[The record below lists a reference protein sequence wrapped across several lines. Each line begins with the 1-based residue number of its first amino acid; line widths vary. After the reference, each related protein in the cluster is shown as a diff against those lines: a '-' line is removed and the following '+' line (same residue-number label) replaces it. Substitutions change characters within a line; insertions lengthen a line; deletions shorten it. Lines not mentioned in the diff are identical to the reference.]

1 MGLVFLVLASVL
13 LGLSNKAFAF
23 GNRNTDVSKVF
34 SESFDHKREQHLN
47 ARLGL
52 RKRAPPKDGRK
63 RGRASDDTSKRS
75 PSPSDQS
82 QSTKRQRKRTG
93 TLSPGEQSPGSPAQ
107 GSGALQNSPQAGQ
120 GVFIAQGGVRVSSPA
135 PQAPAMQGNSG
146 MVRLGNTRG
155 DPALARDPAMMRIET
170 TTIRS
175 QARHSDRNMDDSH
188 DAHASANTRQNGS
201 IQWNDQNRQIN
212 YGFTRSDG
220 FHPSRGGGKHGTDP
234 YASATPL
241 AFREDGAPLRF
252 EGPNRAVGRSGGKS
266 AQLLI
271 DVPQGKSATVDAN
284 TPILPMV
291 KNQSTWMKQEL
302 VRLPEGRHNVISS
315 TDKPGAVHLLGTVD
329 APGRIQAAGHS
340 DMNKAVEKP
349 LKDTEDWDGLQRG
362 RYPKSP

>member
-1 MGLVFLVLASVL
+1 MVNSCSLFLRVRRHRQIFCGYSKGIVIHIMGLVFLVLASVL

-146 MVRLGNTRG
+146 FQPQYSELLRH
-155 DPALARDPAMMRIET
+155 
-170 TTIRS
+170 IR
-175 QARHSDRNMDDSH
+175 A
-188 DAHASANTRQNGS
+188 
-201 IQWNDQNRQIN
+201 W
-212 YGFTRSDG
+212 
-220 FHPSRGGGKHGTDP
+220 
-234 YASATPL
+234 
-241 AFREDGAPLRF
+241 
-252 EGPNRAVGRSGGKS
+252 
-266 AQLLI
+266 
-271 DVPQGKSATVDAN
+271 
-284 TPILPMV
+284 
-291 KNQSTWMKQEL
+291 
-302 VRLPEGRHNVISS
+302 
-315 TDKPGAVHLLGTVD
+315 
-329 APGRIQAAGHS
+329 
-340 DMNKAVEKP
+340 
-349 LKDTEDWDGLQRG
+349 
-362 RYPKSP
+362 